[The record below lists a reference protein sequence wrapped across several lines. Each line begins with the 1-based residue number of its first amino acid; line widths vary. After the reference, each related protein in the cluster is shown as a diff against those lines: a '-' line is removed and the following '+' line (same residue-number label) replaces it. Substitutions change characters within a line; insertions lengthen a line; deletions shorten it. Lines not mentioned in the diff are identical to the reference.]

1 MRNDMIRFSCKQRQ
15 VLTWWRQNRWQAII
29 CDGAVRSGKTFCM
42 GLSFFL
48 WAQSCFDG
56 RQFALCGKT
65 VGALRRNLLTELVPC
80 LRRIGMIVRENRSA
94 NSLTVEFGGQRN
106 QFLLFGGK
114 DESSAALIQGK
125 RCEEVFPY
133 IPFAACLRAR
143 QTLPA
148 KVIKVNS
155 VNLSVEVVPVIRQ
168 NACIGAFALLQ
179 RFNDVE
185 VRQNELRGQLLHKGY
200 YAKYSFDDVIGQS
213 AAIRRTKET
222 LTRMANSESPILL
235 IGETGTGKEL
245 LAALCVGQEVA
256 RRLSRVL
263 LSIMTKSI
271 MKYGKTPDFF
281 GNSNEHIIGAAVGCG
296 MLMKLNEK
304 QMRNA
309 IGIAAYYCSLGVCR
323 DWESTSPK
331 SMIKYVPVSWMAQ
344 GAVQAAEMAELG
356 YTGNEYTLDSEYG
369 FPHIYCREPDVWD
382 PEKVVEE
389 LGSRW
394 FFTEYHYK
402 PYPVCRYLH
411 SVLDAF
417 AILQEKYH
425 FSPEQIEAI
434 DCHTAAFV
442 ANPDQYSVANQVDVQ
457 FSGPIAMA
465 LEAFGYKPGPAWQD
479 KIALN
484 DPRLLA
490 FAKKVTMHVAP
501 EYAELRRKD
510 PLSWYGR
517 VEVTV
522 GGQVYTESVDYSR
535 GTNKDGYRLTDEEI
549 QDRFRLGANC
559 ILPDYKAEKVIAETA
574 QLENAANLTAL
585 FENLCL

>member
-1 MRNDMIRFSCKQRQ
+1 MRNVTDEFVK
-15 VLTWWRQNRWQAII
+15 
-29 CDGAVRSGKTFCM
+29 
-42 GLSFFL
+42 
-48 WAQSCFDG
+48 
-56 RQFALCGKT
+56 FALEYADYDKIPAEVIHESKRVLLDGLGNALGGIASDKGKIGIMFARRQGGN
-65 VGALRRNLLTELVPC
+65 GAASL
-80 LRRIGMIVRENRSA
+80 IGV
-94 NSLTVEFGGQRN
+94 
-106 QFLLFGGK
+106 GGK
-114 DESSAALIQGK
+114 SSAAVAAFCNAELWNGLDMDPVPHVPPIVIPAILAVA
-125 RCEEVFPY
+125 EE
-133 IPFAACLRAR
+133 
-143 QTLPA
+143 
-148 KVIKVNS
+148 
-155 VNLSVEVVPVIRQ
+155 
-168 NACIGAFALLQ
+168 
-179 RFNDVE
+179 
-185 VRQNELRGQLLHKGY
+185 RG
-200 YAKYSFDDVIGQS
+200 S
-213 AAIRRTKET
+213 
-222 LTRMANSESPILL
+222 
-235 IGETGTGKEL
+235 TGKEL

-434 DCHTAAFV
+434 DCRTAAFV

>member
-1 MRNDMIRFSCKQRQ
+1 MRNVTDEFVK
-15 VLTWWRQNRWQAII
+15 
-29 CDGAVRSGKTFCM
+29 
-42 GLSFFL
+42 
-48 WAQSCFDG
+48 
-56 RQFALCGKT
+56 FALEYANYDKIPAEVIHESKRVLLDGLGNALGGIASDKGKIGIMFARRQGGN
-65 VGALRRNLLTELVPC
+65 GAASL
-80 LRRIGMIVRENRSA
+80 IGV
-94 NSLTVEFGGQRN
+94 
-106 QFLLFGGK
+106 GGK
-114 DESSAALIQGK
+114 SSAAVAAFCNAELWNGLDMDPVPHVPPIVIPAILAVA
-125 RCEEVFPY
+125 EE
-133 IPFAACLRAR
+133 R
-143 QTLPA
+143 
-148 KVIKVNS
+148 S
-155 VNLSVEVVPVIRQ
+155 S
-168 NACIGAFALLQ
+168 
-179 RFNDVE
+179 
-185 VRQNELRGQLLHKGY
+185 
-200 YAKYSFDDVIGQS
+200 
-213 AAIRRTKET
+213 
-222 LTRMANSESPILL
+222 
-235 IGETGTGKEL
+235 TGKEL

>member
-1 MRNDMIRFSCKQRQ
+1 MRNVTDEFVK
-15 VLTWWRQNRWQAII
+15 
-29 CDGAVRSGKTFCM
+29 
-42 GLSFFL
+42 
-48 WAQSCFDG
+48 
-56 RQFALCGKT
+56 FALEYADYDKIPAEVIHESKRVLLDGLGNALGGIASDKGKIGIMFARRQGSN
-65 VGALRRNLLTELVPC
+65 GAASL
-80 LRRIGMIVRENRSA
+80 IGV
-94 NSLTVEFGGQRN
+94 
-106 QFLLFGGK
+106 GGK
-114 DESSAALIQGK
+114 SSAAVAAFCNAELWNGLDMDPVPHVPPI
-125 RCEEVFPY
+125 V
-133 IPFAACLRAR
+133 IP
-143 QTLPA
+143 
-148 KVIKVNS
+148 
-155 VNLSVEVVPVIRQ
+155 
-168 NACIGAFALLQ
+168 
-179 RFNDVE
+179 
-185 VRQNELRGQLLHKGY
+185 
-200 YAKYSFDDVIGQS
+200 
-213 AAIRRTKET
+213 AIRAGAEERG
-222 LTRMANSESPILL
+222 S
-235 IGETGTGKEL
+235 TGKEL
-245 LAALCVGQEVA
+245 LAALCVGQEIA

-465 LEAFGYKPGPAWQD
+465 LEAFGYR
-479 KIALN
+479 N
-484 DPRLLA
+484 VRHLL
-490 FAKKVTMHVAP
+490 
-501 EYAELRRKD
+501 
-510 PLSWYGR
+510 
-517 VEVTV
+517 
-522 GGQVYTESVDYSR
+522 
-535 GTNKDGYRLTDEEI
+535 
-549 QDRFRLGANC
+549 
-559 ILPDYKAEKVIAETA
+559 LPVPH
-574 QLENAANLTAL
+574 
-585 FENLCL
+585 